1 MEEGSNGLHYL
12 DRSQPC
18 TFLQPSPRSR
28 YNLSQLECE
37 GLTPRLVTTQTRP
50 TSTMK
55 RDQGSHLPELTITS
69 CDSQVPLSYDSQ
81 MPLLSTFRL
90 NSKEMQELRETL
102 LQQRKNLRTT
112 NSVFTAE
119 TQAGNEESSSLCSNC
134 SVRSSVVRQVENLAS
149 NKENFNYLNGNH
161 ILGRDET
168 EDDGCNA
175 ETDIEKQVI
184 ASKTQD
190 EELSGL
196 IDADSS
202 TSARKVG
209 KKADSSDNIPSNNKG
224 EVEVIENLI

>member
-1 MEEGSNGLHYL
+1 M
-12 DRSQPC
+12 
-18 TFLQPSPRSR
+18 
-28 YNLSQLECE
+28 
-37 GLTPRLVTTQTRP
+37 
-50 TSTMK
+50 
-55 RDQGSHLPELTITS
+55 
-69 CDSQVPLSYDSQ
+69 
-81 MPLLSTFRL
+81 
-90 NSKEMQELRETL
+90 
-102 LQQRKNLRTT
+102 
-112 NSVFTAE
+112 
-119 TQAGNEESSSLCSNC
+119 
-134 SVRSSVVRQVENLAS
+134 VRQVENLAS

-175 ETDIEKQVI
+175 ETDTEKQVI

-209 KKADSSDNIPSNNKG
+209 KKADLSDNIPSNNKG